1 MIFFVK
7 ILGDFGKPIFKR
19 KPVVAVLIG
28 TLISLS
34 NFICAQYACSRLSQT
49 PTPPSHAFNR
59 GYKKLWAVYT
69 LSKPKL
75 QLLFLFLAT
84 AVNGICLILQGYFGV
99 AGGIVPYPQ
108 NIALLA
114 VSRVSFSSPCF
125 DVYVCDVWMMVAGEQ
140 SVCDY
145 FNLCPCHALW
155 YLPESS
161 CLRISHSF
169 PRAGRPVHGVKLWV
183 SGVLEAPAQLDAI
196 FFSSHLA
203 ALFLASG
210 LSFIQYFEINSPRN
224 LVVLGVS
231 IFFGFQTTD
240 IVSNKM
246 DELTSK

>member
-1 MIFFVK
+1 M
-7 ILGDFGKPIFKR
+7 
-19 KPVVAVLIG
+19 
-28 TLISLS
+28 LS
-34 NFICAQYACSRLSQT
+34 PLANAHPSQSCLQQRLQEVMSGVYPLQTKTSAFI
-49 PTPPSHAFNR
+49 
-59 GYKKLWAVYT
+59 
-69 LSKPKL
+69 
-75 QLLFLFLAT
+75 
-84 AVNGICLILQGYFGV
+84 LILSYCSEWYLLDITRILWSCWRNRALPSKYCFI
-99 AGGIVPYPQ
+99 GG
-108 NIALLA
+108 
-114 VSRVSFSSPCF
+114 FSSKFLVPMFWCKHNSM
-125 DVYVCDVWMMVAGEQ
+125 YVNDYSGEQ
-140 SVCDY
+140 SVRDY

-169 PRAGRPVHGVKLWV
+169 PRAGRPVHGVELWV